1 MHRPREETTHGSQGR
16 PATNAG
22 SNSWKSR
29 QTCYKCGK
37 QGHIARECPKREEKQ
52 DQMHSNIVFLQK
64 KEGEVV
70 NKNWVLLDS
79 QNTVNQVS
87 NPLMLTN
94 IRKAKNPSKIHCNAK
109 STCSVLKGNFGS
121 LTVKN

>member
-1 MHRPREETTHGSQGR
+1 MFAQTEGGD
-16 PATNAG
+16 
-22 SNSWKSR
+22 NSWKSR
-29 QTCYKCGK
+29 QTCDKCGK
-37 QGHIARECPKREEKQ
+37 QGHIALESHKREEKQ
-52 DQMHSNIVFLQK
+52 DQMYTNIVFLQK
-64 KEGEVV
+64 KEGGVV

-79 QNTVNQVS
+79 QNTINQVS